1 MINLTSRCLQRY
13 ASAGQEQSKMPNNL
27 NKRVE
32 EMESVRVDSLSL
44 STTVKE
50 AEFTQQASVD
60 PRKNKD

>member
-1 MINLTSRCLQRY
+1 
-13 ASAGQEQSKMPNNL
+13 MPNNL
-27 NKRVE
+27 NKRVV
-32 EMESVRVDSLSL
+32 EMDSVQVVNLSL

>member
-1 MINLTSRCLQRY
+1 
-13 ASAGQEQSKMPNNL
+13 MPNNL
-27 NKRVE
+27 YKRVE

-60 PRKNKD
+60 PRKNKDWTHLKAL